1 MALDFMPYTESFD
14 DQRDIVR
21 FMGWDGGRWVKCGV
35 NRDALLEAAR
45 VPPAGGMDLIML
57 YRRHRAPIQA
67 LASAKFRSGRLE
79 EDGLVLVDSAD
90 FGF

>member
-14 DQRDIVR
+14 DRRDIVR

-35 NRDALLEAAR
+35 KRDALLKAAR
-45 VPPAGGMDLIML
+45 VPPASGMDLIKL
-57 YRRHRAPIQA
+57 YRKHKVPIHA
-67 LASAKFRSGRLE
+67 LVSAKFRSGRLE

-90 FGF
+90 VGF

>member
-14 DQRDIVR
+14 DRRDIVR

-35 NRDALLEAAR
+35 KRDALLKAAR
-45 VPPAGGMDLIML
+45 VPQAGGMDLIKL
-57 YRRHRAPIQA
+57 YRKYKAPIQA
-67 LASAKFRSGRLE
+67 LVCAKFRSSRLE
-79 EDGLVLVDSAD
+79 DDGLVLVDSAD